1 MKRSIFLPKIHV
13 DITSSYWLDGHSSP
27 EIYSLYVNDEL
38 YHVYTDRED
47 MYNAINML
55 IKDEIGVY

>member
-1 MKRSIFLPKIHV
+1 MKRTVTIPNIRV
-13 DITSSYWLDGHSSP
+13 EIASSYWLDGHSSP

-55 IKDEIGVY
+55 IKSEIGVF